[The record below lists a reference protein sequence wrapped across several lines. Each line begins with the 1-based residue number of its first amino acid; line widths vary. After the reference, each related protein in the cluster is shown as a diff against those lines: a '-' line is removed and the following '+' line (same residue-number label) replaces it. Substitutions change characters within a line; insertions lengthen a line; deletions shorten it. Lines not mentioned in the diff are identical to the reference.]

1 MLAPPKATFDDVN
14 LILRIYDM
22 RREERLRE
30 ARKWFAASFRVKT
43 IEEFNALCPV
53 GSETNASYRMVVTY
67 WELVASFLTSGVLN
81 PRLFYQSGQELLLTW
96 ERVRDVLPGLRE
108 LNKNPLTLRNLELA
122 AQGYV
127 AWWNVQAPGA
137 FEAFQQRVRG

>member
-14 LILRIYDM
+14 LSLRLYDM